1 MRPPTQEEDD
11 MANNEFMDDGFGL
24 NFDEK
29 DPWSIQEALDDIQRE
44 LRIEE
49 VINNVNIQEW
59 EDGRHRRRGHILTL
73 VQNRLREQEITS
85 LTHTFENEYKASIE
99 LEEAQCQYRLDE
111 VEYEEDKKW
120 AEEDIALKR
129 RKVAVLEDLI
139 KRSLCGDLVE
149 RIDEVVLPVPW
160 EVITID

>member
-11 MANNEFMDDGFGL
+11 MANNEFINDGFGL

-44 LRIEE
+44 LRIEV
-49 VINNVNIQEW
+49 VINDVNIQEW
-59 EDGRHRRRGHILTL
+59 EDGSQRRRGHILTL
-73 VQNRLREQEITS
+73 VQNRHTEQELVS
-85 LTHTFENEYKASIE
+85 STHNWENVYKASIE
-99 LEEAQCQYRLDE
+99 LEEAQCQYRMDHE
-111 VEYEEDKKW
+111 EYEENKKW

-129 RKVAVLEDLI
+129 RQVAVLEDLI

-149 RIDEVVLPVPW
+149 RADEIVLPVPW